1 MDKYIS
7 PNYKYEKI
15 EDPNFEDLIDIF
27 EDRVRNWTLVPA
39 ESLLESRHG
48 FVAAI
53 SILFTYFEGIQIYV
67 SGKDSKSSSKTHFIK
82 GFLSVFGA
90 PDRDKLEL
98 RNMAKTIYSEGRCGF
113 SHEGLSKGKII
124 YSSVRKEAL
133 TVTVPKVDGEPDYRG
148 EVRSI
153 VINPARFLWCV
164 KRHFDTYISDLRN
177 ENNVNLRDCFK
188 RVVDMKWGLEDQDVP
203 IGMTE
208 EEFRKT

>member
-1 MDKYIS
+1 MDTYIS
-7 PNYKYEKI
+7 PNYKEEKL
-15 EDPNFEDLIDIF
+15 EYPNFEDLIDVF

-67 SGKDSKSSSKTHFIK
+67 SGKDSKSSSETHFIK

-90 PDRDKLEL
+90 SDRDKSEL
-98 RNMAKTIYSEGRCGF
+98 KNMAKTIYSEGRCGF
-113 SHEGLSKGKII
+113 SHEGLSRSKII

-133 TVTVPKVDGEPDYRG
+133 TVTVPRVDGEPDYHG

-164 KRHFDTYISDLRN
+164 KRHFDKYISDLRK
-177 ENNVNLRDCFK
+177 EDNVDLRDRFK
-188 RVVDMKWGLEDQDVP
+188 RTVDMKWDLEGQDIS

>member
-7 PNYKYEKI
+7 PNYKCKKL
-15 EDPNFEDLIDIF
+15 EDPSFEDLIDVF
-27 EDRVRNWTLVPA
+27 EDRVRNWMLLPA

-90 PDRDKLEL
+90 PDRDKSEL

-124 YSSVRKEAL
+124 YSSARKEAL
-133 TVTVPKVDGEPDYRG
+133 TITIPKVGGKLEYHGEIK
-148 EVRSI
+148 SI
-153 VINPARFLWCV
+153 VINPARFFWCV
-164 KRHFDTYISDLRN
+164 KRHFNKYISDIRKEDN
-177 ENNVNLRDCFK
+177 IDLRDRFK
-188 RVVDMKWGLEDQDVP
+188 RSVDAKWGLDDPDIQIGTTED
-203 IGMTE
+203 
-208 EEFRKT
+208 EFRNA